1 MFALKHTLIQ
11 QIFTGSHY
19 GQGPGLADWWTD
31 KEKALSPV
39 QHGGSGAGSQLG
51 RASLMEILS
60 SWRQKKTEALPSYAA
75 ILSYY

>member
-19 GQGPGLADWWTD
+19 GQGPGLADRWTD
-31 KEKALSPV
+31 KEKALSPA
-39 QHGGSGAGSQLG
+39 QHGGSGAESQLG
-51 RASLMEILS
+51 RGNLTEILY